1 MTRDKDGARLYP
13 SGMSIAEKRERLGQI
28 IREKSLLTGGEFK
41 LASGAA
47 SAFYFDMKKTMFD
60 PEGAALIGE
69 VLFDLIKNDGVDQVG
84 GLEIGAVPIAT
95 AVAMRSFPERPIRA
109 FFVRKEP
116 KGHGTNRLIDGQYR
130 DGGKT
135 ILFEDVTTTGGS
147 VMKAVDAVRERG
159 GTVAKIVTLVD
170 RLEGAKANLAKEGI
184 ELVSVFTKD
193 DFR

>member
-1 MTRDKDGARLYP
+1 MDIAAKRARL
-13 SGMSIAEKRERLGQI
+13 REV
-28 IREKSLLTGGEFK
+28 IRQKSLLTGGDFK

-47 SAFYFDMKKTMFD
+47 SQFYFDMKKTMFD

-69 VLFDLIKNDGVDQVG
+69 VLFDLIKHDEVDQVG

-95 AVAMRSFPERPIRA
+95 AVAMRSWPEHPITA

-116 KGHGTNRLIDGQYR
+116 KGHGTNKLIDGQYR

-135 ILFEDVTTTGGS
+135 VLFEDVTTTGGS
-147 VMKAVDAVRERG
+147 VMKAVNAVRERG
-159 GTVAKIVTLVD
+159 GSVAKIVTLVD

-184 ELVSVFTKD
+184 ELVAVFTKD
-193 DFR
+193 DFAG

>member
-1 MTRDKDGARLYP
+1 
-13 SGMSIAEKRERLGQI
+13 MSIADKRARLKQI
-28 IREKSLLTGGEFK
+28 IREKSFSTGGDFK

-60 PEGAALIGE
+60 PEGAALIADC
-69 VLFDLIKNDGVDQVG
+69 LFDLIKDDGVEQVG

-95 AVAMRSFPERPIRA
+95 AVAIRSWPEQPIRA

-130 DGGKT
+130 DGAKT

-147 VMKAVDAVRERG
+147 VMKAVNAVRERG
-159 GTVAKIVTLVD
+159 GQVAKIVTIVD

-184 ELVSVFTKD
+184 ALVALFTKD
-193 DFR
+193 DFAK